1 MVTIARNVRYKV
13 SQMMEDTEVVPMNVK
28 NDSKIYTII
37 SAHNFH
43 DLFRNDV

>member
-1 MVTIARNVRYKV
+1 MVTIARIVRYKV

-28 NDSKIYTII
+28 NDSKIYII